1 MSTESPSGS
10 AAPPP
15 LPSPAHDDSRRRKRL
30 GVAVGVV
37 VPLLT
42 FLVVFALDGG
52 GWWLGQLVWSAVAF
66 VGVALLL
73 WPRTRAFGAGMLLGF
88 AVLLLVGAGACTAVV
103 LTMA

>member
-1 MSTESPSGS
+1 MSTESPWG

-15 LPSPAHDDSRRRKRL
+15 PQPSPAHDDSRRRKRL

-42 FLVVFALDGG
+42 FLVVFLLDGS

-66 VGVALLL
+66 VGVALLF
-73 WPRTRAFGAGMLLGF
+73 WPRTRSLGAGMLLGF
-88 AVLLLVGAGACTAVV
+88 AVLLLVGAGACTAIV